1 MVKRKLISSGSEFE
15 NRIGYS
21 RAVVD
26 GDWVFVSGTT
36 GFNYKDMTISDDVVL
51 QTEQCLKNIDDAL
64 KKAGAKMEDAVRVM
78 YILPDAKDFEKCWPA
93 LKKCFGEIRPAATMI
108 SAGLADSRMK
118 IEIQVTAKLMHSQAG
133 ESL

>member
-1 MVKRKLISSGSEFE
+1 MSKRKLISSGSEFE
-15 NRIGYS
+15 SRIGYS

-36 GFNYKDMTISDDVVL
+36 GFNYKDMTISDDVVV

-64 KKAGAKMEDAVRVM
+64 KQAGSSMEDIVRVM
-78 YILPDAKDFEKCWPA
+78 YILPDTKDFEKCWPA
-93 LKKCFGEIRPAATMI
+93 LKKCFDKIRPAATMI

-118 IEIQVTAKLMHSQAG
+118 IEIQVTAKRFD
-133 ESL
+133 

>member
-1 MVKRKLISSGSEFE
+1 MSKRKLISSGSDFE
-15 NRIGYS
+15 NLIGYS

-36 GFNYKDMTISDDVVL
+36 GFNYKDMTISDDVVE

-64 KKAGAKMEDAVRVM
+64 KHAGSSLEDIVRVM

-93 LKKCFGEIRPAATMI
+93 LKRCFGKIRPAATMI

-118 IEIQVTAKLMHSQAG
+118 IEIQVTAKHLI
-133 ESL
+133 E

>member
-1 MVKRKLISSGSEFE
+1 MSKRKLISSGSEFE

-36 GFNYKDMTISDDVVL
+36 GFDYKDMTISDDVVM

-64 KKAGAKMEDAVRVM
+64 KQAGSKMEDVVRVM

-118 IEIQVTAKLMHSQAG
+118 IEIQVTAKRSV
-133 ESL
+133 